1 MFRVLIIVTATM
13 SSRRF
18 ASLLVV
24 LSGLIA
30 SGCAGVA
37 LTAAGVGGG
46 VAASHHM
53 GGHAYRTFTAPIP
66 KVRAAVL
73 VALKR
78 MAIKVDRTEKI
89 ELGER
94 LVARAGD
101 RDIEIELEA
110 LSANTTRVR
119 AVVSKDGGVLVDAA
133 TAIEIINQTEAAFGR
148 G

>member
-1 MFRVLIIVTATM
+1 M
-13 SSRRF
+13 SSRSF

-66 KVRAAVL
+66 KVRAAVQA
-73 VALKR
+73 ALRK
-78 MAIKVDRTEKI
+78 MAIRIERTEKT

-94 LVARAGD
+94 VIAKAGD
-101 RDIEIELEA
+101 REIEIELEA